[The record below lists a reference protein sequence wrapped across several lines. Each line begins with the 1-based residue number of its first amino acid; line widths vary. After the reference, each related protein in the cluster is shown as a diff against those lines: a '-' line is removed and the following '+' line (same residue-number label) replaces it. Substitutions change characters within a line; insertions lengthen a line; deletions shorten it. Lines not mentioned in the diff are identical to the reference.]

1 MSIDIEREISDIRNL
16 AEENNE
22 ILKSLQ
28 RKSRITFFFVIL
40 KWAFIV
46 AVLLGIYTFLKP
58 VIDQLI
64 TTYNTLTESAA
75 AITEIK
81 ANMPS
86 IKGIFGN

>member
-16 AEENNE
+16 AEENNR

-28 RKSRITFFFVIL
+28 RKSRITFFFVII

-46 AVLLGIYTFLKP
+46 AVLLGIYSFLRP
-58 VIDQLI
+58 IIDQLI
-64 TTYNTLTESAA
+64 ATYSTLTESAA

-81 ANMPS
+81 ANIPNL
-86 IKGIFGN
+86 KGLFGN